1 MFQENERMEYF
12 SQKAPTELKN
22 RVWSSVQQEKR
33 KTTRRRIQ
41 GLAIAACFIGVF
53 VVSHVMLLNSTILR
67 INDIPVS
74 YWNTDI
80 PFAIS
85 KGRNKEIQGNIPM
98 EIRVGEEAY
107 IEVSEGSI
115 YTTNNSELQDEEVTQ
130 LYIEE
135 KAVVFWNISADS
147 NTVATC
153 TITTEGKEYRYAL
166 EANES
171 GWTLRLQQKN

>member
-1 MFQENERMEYF
+1 MFRENERMEYF

-22 RVWSSVQQEKR
+22 RVWSSIQQEKR

-41 GLAIAACFIGVF
+41 SLAIAACFVGVF

-67 INDIPVS
+67 INDMPVS

-85 KGRNKEIQGNIPM
+85 QGRNKEIQGNIPM
-98 EIRVGEEAY
+98 EIHVGEEAH

-115 YTTNNSELQDEEVTQ
+115 YTTKNSEIQDEKVTQ
-130 LYIEE
+130 LHIEG
-135 KAVVFWNISADS
+135 KTVVFWSISTDS
-147 NTVATC
+147 NTAATC
-153 TITTEGKEYRYAL
+153 TITTEGKEYRYVL

-171 GWTLRLQQKN
+171 GWKLRLQQKN